1 MSSSVSKF
9 VLMLCFLALG
19 SCYFLKPK
27 VQYFVKNSD
36 QWSVNLKNEQYISF
50 GDSLFLRQNLEGT
63 PKSFYQHYSTGV
75 CFDNQCRPLNIIL
88 HWSISGRYLG
98 FEMPKGEF
106 LSKTD
111 HDPFTRKEYL
121 QLNEILSNADLPF
134 KHIKY
139 HELMNQPE
147 SSTESV
153 DAISGAT
160 SERIKD
166 IVVKNAAYTTYK
178 LWRLVYGE
186 SQKFI
191 EQYTKKHLNNSNL
204 LTILNSQ
211 DRDDIFWGLK
221 HMKDTLSYS
230 IPIKKQLLSHIQS
243 NDYYLSYNAVHAIP
257 KTYLNDSDFL
267 EKLFLNY
274 INTTDPSTKN
284 IIFSKLKAAP
294 RLSQNLVTISR
305 QTIPTMTPHEIS
317 SLLKLYEIH
326 EVNDLETC
334 IELSRIL
341 ENKNNYISKKT
352 YDFLIKIQT
361 DDVLIMK
368 RLKSYENEQTLKK
381 Q

>member
-1 MSSSVSKF
+1 MSSSVSKY
-9 VLMLCFLALG
+9 VLMLCFLTLG
-19 SCYFLKPK
+19 SCYLLKPK

-36 QWSVNLKNEQYISF
+36 QWSVHLKNEQYISF
-50 GDSLFLRQNLEGT
+50 GDSLFLRQTSEGT

-75 CFDNQCRPLNIIL
+75 CFDNQCRPLDIIL

-134 KHIKY
+134 KDIKY

-147 SSTESV
+147 SSTESA

-178 LWRLVYGE
+178 LWKLVYGE

-191 EQYTKKHLNNSNL
+191 EQYTEKHLNNSNL
-204 LTILNSQ
+204 LTVLNSQ
-211 DRDDIFWGLK
+211 DRDDIFWGLT
-221 HMKDTLSYS
+221 HMKDTLSFS
-230 IPIKKQLLSHIQS
+230 IPIKNRLLSLIQS
-243 NDYYLSYNAVHAIP
+243 DDYYLSYNAVHAIP

-267 EKLFLNY
+267 ENLFLSY
-274 INTTDPSTKN
+274 LNTSDASTKN
-284 IIFSKLKAAP
+284 IIFNKLKAAP
-294 RLSQNLVTISR
+294 GLSQNLVVKSR
-305 QTIPTMTPHEIS
+305 QTIPTMTPQEIS
-317 SLLKLYEIH
+317 SVLKLYEKHHI
-326 EVNDLETC
+326 NDLETC
-334 IELSRIL
+334 KVLVGIL
-341 ENKNNYISKKT
+341 ENKNNYISKKA

-361 DDVLIMK
+361 DDEFIAE
-368 RLKSYENEQTLKK
+368 RLKAYKNQ
-381 Q
+381 